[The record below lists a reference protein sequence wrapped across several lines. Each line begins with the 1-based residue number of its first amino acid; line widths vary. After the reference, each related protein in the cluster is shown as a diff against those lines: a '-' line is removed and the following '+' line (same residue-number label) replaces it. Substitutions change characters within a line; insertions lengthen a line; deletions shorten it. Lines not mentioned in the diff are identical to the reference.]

1 MINFILFALGWKIIN
16 DTNVLVFKKESKK
29 WICNLNASFN
39 SMFIITSICLDLKDY
54 TNNIY
59 YAIAK
64 SYFFYD
70 LFNHEILSTFWNHHI
85 VSIYAMH
92 LMELKTGIDAKYAR
106 EILLSFE
113 LGNIF
118 LYIAHGILSHRNG
131 NKLVKKNTFKM
142 VIITEFITYT
152 FFRVIIPSIYL
163 SCLSRQDQIML
174 LLFQLASAIWSIKL
188 FKGVI
193 KLFSK
198 N

>member
-1 MINFILFALGWKIIN
+1 MIDFILFIIGWKIIN
-16 DTNVLVFKKESKK
+16 DINKLVFKNESKK

-39 SMFIITSICLDLKDY
+39 SMFIITSICMDLENY

-59 YAIAK
+59 YTIAK

-92 LMELKTGIDAKYAR
+92 IMELKTGIYAKYMR

-118 LYIAHGILSHRNG
+118 LYLAHGILSHRNG
-131 NKLVKKNTFKM
+131 NRLVKKNTFKM
-142 VIITEFITYT
+142 VIIIEFITYT
-152 FFRVIIPSIYL
+152 LFRVIAPSIYL
-163 SCLSRQDQIML
+163 SCLNRSDQIML
-174 LLFQLASAIWSIKL
+174 LLFQLASAVWSIKL
-188 FKGVI
+188 FKSVI